1 MIVSNAAGYWFKP
14 RPRRHIKNVIA
25 FALRAW
31 HVQNSTVKP
40 TSILVVPY
48 GETVLSKGLSN
59 WGTCKVYKGAGGH
72 GVMATSL
79 VQVTQKFVKM
89 SFLKKLISDRKW
101 SSVVLEEKSGK
112 KNRFKK
118 DDLQK
123 NFVYQVEAQLFW
135 HRQVKG
141 RLKKV

>member
-1 MIVSNAAGYWFKP
+1 
-14 RPRRHIKNVIA
+14 
-25 FALRAW
+25 
-31 HVQNSTVKP
+31 
-40 TSILVVPY
+40 
-48 GETVLSKGLSN
+48 
-59 WGTCKVYKGAGGH
+59 
-72 GVMATSL
+72 
-79 VQVTQKFVKM
+79 M

-112 KNRFKK
+112 KSRFKK